1 MVLKL
6 VRDKLNKYSQVI
18 GILGL
23 IMLKGEL
30 EHVFLIKNYYLFQLS
45 FKNADKDQINDTIL
59 HEIAHA
65 LVGPGNG
72 HNLKWKKKA
81 KEIGCTG
88 KIYHEN
94 EFATPKW
101 IKYCEQGCWWVKCY
115 RRKNNL
121 ICKKCKSNVRF
132 KKYNSCLKY

>member
-1 MVLKL
+1 M
-6 VRDKLNKYSQVI
+6 
-18 GILGL
+18 
-23 IMLKGEL
+23 
-30 EHVFLIKNYYLFQLS
+30 
-45 FKNADKDQINDTIL
+45 
-59 HEIAHA
+59 
-65 LVGPGNG
+65 VGPGNG

-121 ICKKCKSNVRF
+121 ICKKCKSA
-132 KKYNSCLKY
+132 KKMSEAEAKEFERSIWIRLGMTKDSEKKK